1 MANVRRKM
9 KEKWMSNEGR
19 RVFISRESGEWGD
32 AGRLARN
39 ERAKPHGAA
48 LGLEAGT
55 GGPFTRTEIISLEI
69 DKWSL
74 RVHLLDGTLD
84 VWADVGQGPPLT
96 FGSLLCFCIFIK

>member
-1 MANVRRKM
+1 VSLYL
-9 KEKWMSNEGR
+9 EKAASGAMQGALPGTSAPNPMGRHLAWKQERAALSPGR
-19 RVFISRESGEWGD
+19 RLF
-32 AGRLARN
+32 
-39 ERAKPHGAA
+39 
-48 LGLEAGT
+48 
-55 GGPFTRTEIISLEI
+55 SLEI

>member
-55 GGPFTRTEIISLEI
+55 GGPFTRTEII
-69 DKWSL
+69 
-74 RVHLLDGTLD
+74 
-84 VWADVGQGPPLT
+84 
-96 FGSLLCFCIFIK
+96 FIRNRQVESPSSSTGWNA